1 MENLP
6 VAGVIF
12 TKFATLYNHKFVDVD
27 MREEDFFADYDDDAM
42 SLVWRFEKMLEQ
54 QQHHFFDVDEFES
67 IIDFYISNQNER
79 LAKRALELACKMH
92 PYSTEI
98 RLRKAEFLILEDGFS
113 EALAQLSIAESLA
126 PENSDVHFL
135 KGEAF
140 MGLKRWERAH
150 EAFKKSIALSTED
163 TAALLLNIA
172 LLYRE
177 QDDMAAALPYLLLA
191 YDRDRTS
198 LSILFELG
206 YCYDVLGN
214 FDQSERFYQEH
225 LDIDPFSTSVW
236 YNLGI
241 LYVRN
246 GEYAKGIDA
255 YEMALAVEPN
265 NTMVMH
271 NLGNAYMAQEEYG
284 RAVDIYAELVGIDD
298 TNPWV
303 YISMGECYHRLG
315 NDQEAIASFDRVLET
330 NPPIPDAYYGK
341 ALVYLYS
348 DRFYL
353 AKENIDKAVAL
364 EAENYDFLLILGKV
378 NLELGKHSKATE
390 AYINAIAIDD
400 EDHEAYVG
408 LAEVYLDQKAYEKVG
423 ELYNQNIHKFPD
435 AIMLKVIY
443 SAALYFQGLKE
454 EALQI
459 MGTAKNDNSDAPN
472 EFLNILP
479 NSDDQEFV
487 KRLKSL

>member
-1 MENLP
+1 
-6 VAGVIF
+6 
-12 TKFATLYNHKFVDVD
+12 
-27 MREEDFFADYDDDAM
+27 MREEDFFADYDDDTM

-54 QQHHFFDVDEFES
+54 QQHHFFDVEEFES
-67 IIDFYISNQNER
+67 IIDFYIANQNDR
-79 LAKRALELACKMH
+79 LAKKALELAGKLH
-92 PYSTEI
+92 PYSTDI
-98 RLRKAEFLILEDGFS
+98 RLRKAEFLVLETNYS
-113 EALAQLSIAESLA
+113 EALAQLSLVESLD
-126 PENSDVHFL
+126 PENSDVYYL

-140 MGLKRWERAH
+140 LGLNRWERAH
-150 EAFKKSIALSTED
+150 ESFEKSIALSTEE
-163 TAALLLNIA
+163 TTELLLNIA

-177 QDDMAAALPYLLLA
+177 MDAMDAALPYLQLA
-191 YDRDRTS
+191 YDQDKTS

-206 YCYDVLGN
+206 YCYDVLGK
-214 FDQSERFYQEH
+214 FEQSERFYNEH

-246 GEYAKGIDA
+246 GDYVKGIEA
-255 YEMALAVEPN
+255 YEMALAVEPD

-271 NLGNAYMAQEEYG
+271 NLGNAYMAQEEY
-284 RAVDIYAELVGIDD
+284 AKALDIYGEIGGMDNG
-298 TNPWV
+298 NPWV
-303 YISMGECYHRLG
+303 FISMGECHHRLG
-315 NDQEAIASFDRVLET
+315 FDDEAIISYDKALET

-353 AKENIDKAVAL
+353 AKENIDKAIAL
-364 EAENYDFLLILGKV
+364 EDENYDFLLILGKI
-378 NLELGKHSKATE
+378 NLELGKHVKATE
-390 AYINAIAIDD
+390 AYESAITIDN

-408 LAEVYLDQKAYEKVG
+408 LAEVYLDQKAYHKVG
-423 ELYNQNIHKFPD
+423 ELYNQNIHRFPD

-443 SAALYFQGLKE
+443 SAALYFQGLKD
-454 EALQI
+454 EALKI
-459 MGTAKNDNSDAPN
+459 MGVAKNDNSDAPA

-479 NSDDQEFV
+479 NSDDQEFL